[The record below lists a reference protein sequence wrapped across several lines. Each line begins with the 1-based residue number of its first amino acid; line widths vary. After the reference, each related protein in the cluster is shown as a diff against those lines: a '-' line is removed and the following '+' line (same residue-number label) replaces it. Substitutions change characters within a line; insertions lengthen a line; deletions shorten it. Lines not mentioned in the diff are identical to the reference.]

1 MQGFN
6 RGLPNRV
13 ASLFCLGVIPI
24 VAQQGVA
31 AAKPTQAWLGFG
43 VACGQCE
50 LTSHKGTAIWS
61 FRRPPVVAEVSP
73 GSPAAQAGLRVG
85 DTLIALDGVSLVT
98 EMGGVKLGRL
108 EAGQRIRLAYRRGYE
123 GSAMLV
129 SAKQPESV
137 ETDEAGPVQFSGVVG
152 RSEVEVRGDGARVL
166 SDRNGVLEISV
177 RGMTVRVKPAPGRK

>member
-1 MQGFN
+1 MQRFN
-6 RGLPNRV
+6 RVLTNWV
-13 ASLFCLGVIPI
+13 ASVFCLGVIPI

-31 AAKPTQAWLGFG
+31 AAKQTPAWLGFG

-61 FRRPPVVAEVSP
+61 FRMPPVVAEVSP
-73 GSPAAQAGLRVG
+73 GSPAAAAGLRVG

-98 EMGGVKLGRL
+98 EMGGVRLGRL

-123 GSAMLV
+123 GSATLV
-129 SAKQPESV
+129 SGKQPERV

-152 RSEVEVRGDGARVL
+152 GSEVEVRGEGARVL

-177 RGMTVRVKPAPGRK
+177 KGMTVRVRPAARR